1 MGIYASAGGEEPPAV
16 QWRCKMEKTWDIGGG
31 PSYPNPS
38 DSPRVKISVK
48 GGRGEPRKKLLHSFL
63 VVVVLVVVVEVVV
76 EVLLLAVVVEVDVVT
91 VVVVVVEEVVVVV
104 DVVVV
109 TSAYDFGLDRW

>member
-1 MGIYASAGGEEPPAV
+1 
-16 QWRCKMEKTWDIGGG
+16 MEKTWDIGGG

-63 VVVVLVVVVEVVV
+63 VVVVVVLVMAVVEVLFLVVVVD
-76 EVLLLAVVVEVDVVT
+76 VD
-91 VVVVVVEEVVVVV
+91 VVVVVEEVVVVV
-104 DVVVV
+104 EVDVEVVER
-109 TSAYDFGLDRW
+109 RW